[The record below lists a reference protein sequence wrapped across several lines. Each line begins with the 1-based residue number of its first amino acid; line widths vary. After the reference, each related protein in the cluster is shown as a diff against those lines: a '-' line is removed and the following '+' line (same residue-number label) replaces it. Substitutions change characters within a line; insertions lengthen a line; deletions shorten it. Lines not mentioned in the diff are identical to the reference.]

1 MHWCP
6 DETQMLLA
14 AMPMLSSIIT
24 WIKVWSLKIVVAIL
38 KK

>member
-6 DETQMLLA
+6 DETQMVLSAL
-14 AMPMLSSIIT
+14 PMLSSIWT
-24 WIKVWSLKIVVAIL
+24 WLKVWSLKFAVAIL